1 MYVYIYMFFKYTCA
15 YVYYTHAYICVC
27 KFNVYIYIYIQA
39 NVCKC
44 MFMPAEGKMMKN
56 ALAFLAFLMSL
67 IFAYRGGDRGVGANN
82 VLFSCIL
89 TELHGSTLLL
99 SQATRNTLLM
109 LRS

>member
-1 MYVYIYMFFKYTCA
+1 MYIIHMRIYVYVNFMC
-15 YVYYTHAYICVC
+15 
-27 KFNVYIYIYIQA
+27 IYIYIQA

-44 MFMPAEGKMMKN
+44 MFMLAEGKMMKN
-56 ALAFLAFLMSL
+56 VLAFLAFLMSL
-67 IFAYRGGDRGVGANN
+67 IFAYRGGVRGVGANN